1 MGEYIYRRES
11 SSKSLGDDYLLFER
25 NRIPEANEELT
36 PRKYLGAPF
45 SQPAPKKSEL
55 DLIREEAEFLRGK
68 ETSGEVLTAEEKEF
82 LEYVDNVEAVL
93 NKKSES
99 VEKKLESLEKKK
111 LQPKKS
117 LIDLLLERQ
126 LKQVEEEKR
135 AIINSPLGKEI

>member
-1 MGEYIYRRES
+1 MGEYIYRKES

-25 NRIPEANEELT
+25 NRIPEGNEELT
-36 PRKYLGAPF
+36 PRKYLGDPF
-45 SQPAPKKSEL
+45 SEPAPKKSEL
-55 DLIREEAEFLRGK
+55 DLIREEAESLKGK

-111 LQPKKS
+111 LQPKK
-117 LIDLLLERQ
+117 
-126 LKQVEEEKR
+126 KV
-135 AIINSPLGKEI
+135 